1 MTGYFIGTKKSTMFE
16 VNTSICYQV
25 GIDKRWQLCLQQL
38 QAEPDTWCCH
48 RKGWGCM
55 GSRWRSGRGRR
66 WERKLE
72 PNSFCHWTWK
82 LKEEIYWVT
91 SLMLLFEK
99 KQKVIRGAGYLYLK
113 LQLNEKMSI
122 LLSKSFSI
130 SKTVK
135 YISFDYFLLFIGFY
149 LLLNK
154 KQLQPLRLL
163 ASKQVLY
170 KP

>member
-1 MTGYFIGTKKSTMFE
+1 
-16 VNTSICYQV
+16 
-25 GIDKRWQLCLQQL
+25 
-38 QAEPDTWCCH
+38 
-48 RKGWGCM
+48 
-55 GSRWRSGRGRR
+55 
-66 WERKLE
+66 
-72 PNSFCHWTWK
+72 
-82 LKEEIYWVT
+82 
-91 SLMLLFEK
+91 MLLFEK

>member
-1 MTGYFIGTKKSTMFE
+1 
-16 VNTSICYQV
+16 
-25 GIDKRWQLCLQQL
+25 
-38 QAEPDTWCCH
+38 
-48 RKGWGCM
+48 
-55 GSRWRSGRGRR
+55 
-66 WERKLE
+66 
-72 PNSFCHWTWK
+72 
-82 LKEEIYWVT
+82 
-91 SLMLLFEK
+91 MLLFEK
-99 KQKVIRGAGYLYLK
+99 NQKVIRGAGYLYLK

-122 LLSKSFSI
+122 LLSKSLSI